1 MSDNV
6 KMFARYGLAI
16 LIGWLVGAGKIT
28 PEQGDTYTKLAIELV
43 GILAAFAP
51 ALYAAKK
58 IDNGPIIR

>member
-1 MSDNV
+1 MNDNI

-51 ALYAAKK
+51 ALYAAK
-58 IDNGPIIR
+58 NVNNSPVT